1 MRWVVDQNP
10 RETCVL
16 IGSKAAFDETAII
29 ERKLLETPRAKE
41 RIRLLPACRP
51 DQVWEYLCA
60 ADIFAFPS
68 HNEGMPNSLL
78 EAMAMGVPSIAFAI
92 PSILEIDAGTEGI
105 VTVPFMDTSRFAEAI
120 LRLASSPEK
129 RAQVGAK
136 GKAQVMQRFMVRKN
150 MAIAAHELGHVVK
163 ARKKSCAINVQATL

>member
-1 MRWVVDQNP
+1 M
-10 RETCVL
+10 
-16 IGSKAAFDETAII
+16 
-29 ERKLLETPRAKE
+29 
-41 RIRLLPACRP
+41 RLLPACRP

-105 VTVPFMDTSRFAEAI
+105 VTVPFKDTSRFADAI
-120 LRLASSPEK
+120 LHLASSPEK
-129 RAQVGAK
+129 RAQIGAK
-136 GKAQVMQRFMVRKN
+136 GKSQVMQRFMVREN
-150 MAIAAHELGHVVK
+150 MAVAIQELSQVVK
-163 ARKKSCAINVQATL
+163 TRKKSCALHIQAIP